1 MIADPALILVD
12 LQRDF
17 CDPDGAHGTDAEM
30 TGEGRPTDAVSAAS
44 TFLER
49 YRESGRTPIL
59 IRTTHDDATTSS
71 LWKRKYD
78 ERPTPCRPGSEG
90 VEFASGLDVDADDVV
105 VTKHRYSA
113 FQDTPLDLILRSN
126 DVSEVL
132 IGGVATNV
140 CVESTVRGAFDRDYE
155 VTVLEDC
162 TGSTEDALREATLQ
176 NVAAHFGAVR
186 QSTTVELDPVPE
198 PDRQSEPAGPADR

>member
-1 MIADPALILVD
+1 VIADPALILVD

-17 CDPDGAHGTDAEM
+17 CDPEGAHGGDAEM
-30 TGEGRPTDAVSAAS
+30 AGEGRPADAVSAAS

-49 YRESGRTPIL
+49 YRASGRTPIL

-78 ERPTPCRPGSEG
+78 DRPTPCRPGTDG
-90 VEFASGLDVDADDVV
+90 AEFASGLGVDADDVV

-113 FQDTPLDLILRSN
+113 FHDTPLDVILRSN

-140 CVESTVRGAFDRDYE
+140 CVESTVRGAFDREYQ
-155 VTVLEDC
+155 VTLLEDC

-176 NVAAHFGAVR
+176 NVADHFGTVR
-186 QSTTVELDPVPE
+186 QSGDVELDPLSE
-198 PDRQSEPAGPADR
+198 PDPRSEPAGSVDR